1 MIIEIGTS
9 IIAGAAIGFFTNK
22 HFFRKN
28 KKSLIVNFERAC
40 KILKNECNSPLILD
54 TGDEYAHTVTELL
67 RSPYI
72 VDAKTDEEK
81 MFNNLLSSISNSQ
94 EEQNRLVGEISLAL
108 GRMARGEMDIDIAF
122 EAKSPLMGE
131 MARQIIKLQSN
142 FSKTVNQINTATSQ
156 IKSDDYRV
164 HLDKEGQ
171 MKEVYEILHTMEQL
185 GDILSEAALDDKE
198 LSEELDRVIV
208 ELNENVNTLASN
220 STQQAANLEETAAS
234 VEEIAG
240 NIKMTSQKTEEMEK
254 SAINGLRI
262 SKVGLD
268 ELKKT
273 AISVNAISEFQK
285 KIDEST
291 KVIEQIAFQT
301 NILSL
306 NAAVEAATA
315 GEHGKGFAVV
325 ATEVR
330 NLAAKSAEAATEINN
345 LVSGS
350 IQQANEGRDLVNQ
363 TLESF
368 TKVVEE
374 IEKTQLLVNEVGEG
388 IGEQNVGMGQISET
402 MNQLDTFT
410 QENARIAS
418 NTSLLSEQVTESSNK
433 IKNKIESKK
442 LKTPTYDD
450 NSNISGS

>member
-1 MIIEIGTS
+1 MLLEIGIFIGGSVAGYIGASKISKSKTNDLS
-9 IIAGAAIGFFTNK
+9 I
-22 HFFRKN
+22 
-28 KKSLIVNFERAC
+28 NFERAS
-40 KILKNECNSPLILD
+40 KILRNECSSPIVFD
-54 TGDEYAHTVTELL
+54 TEDEHSETVAELL
-67 RSPYI
+67 RSPY
-72 VDAKTDEEK
+72 VVNATTTEENA
-81 MFNNLLSSISNSQ
+81 FNELLLAIQESR
-94 EEQNRLVGEISLAL
+94 EEQFKLVGEVSLAL
-108 GRMARGEMDIDIAF
+108 GRMARGEMDIPIAF
-122 EAKSPLMGE
+122 ESSTPLMGE
-131 MARQIIKLQSN
+131 LIKQVSKLQAN
-142 FSKTVNQINTATSQ
+142 FSKTVQQINEATTQ
-156 IKSDDYRV
+156 IKSDDYRIE
-164 HLDKEGQ
+164 LDKEGNL
-171 MKEVYEILHTMEQL
+171 KEVYQILSTMEQL
-185 GDILSEAALDDKE
+185 GDILSEAVLEDKE
-198 LSEELDRVIV
+198 LSEELDSVIV
-208 ELNENVNTLASN
+208 ELNDNISTLASN

-240 NIKMTSQKTEEMEK
+240 NIKMTSQKTEEMEA
-254 SAINGLRI
+254 SAINGLKI
-262 SKVGLD
+262 SKVGLE

-273 AISVNAISEFQK
+273 AASVNAISEFQK

-374 IEKTQLLVNEVGEG
+374 IEKTQILVNEVGEG

-410 QENARIAS
+410 QENARIAT
-418 NTSLLSEQVTESSNK
+418 NTSQLSEKVTESSNK
-433 IKNKIESKK
+433 IKAKIESKQ
-442 LKTPTYDD
+442 LKTPTYGDD
-450 NSNISGS
+450 SHISGI